1 MVQKLHRSLPVHQGL
16 QITSARLKQILTTTT
31 KRRKFEHL
39 PTSRPTSFQV
49 KFVESRHVFKT
60 ETLDPIFS
68 WNCLPY
74 TVIHENVCGYATKSF
89 FAVCWT
95 CWTCCV
101 LILLYPSKKWLKW
114 NWNGH
119 WEWLQEAWTLK
130 IGSDEPEMC
139 WGCVGGRGLF
149 VVSKR
154 GSSLYVKQLN
164 GLGILEVSSPKSK
177 SEKYGEIFFSGG

>member
-1 MVQKLHRSLPVHQGL
+1 
-16 QITSARLKQILTTTT
+16 
-31 KRRKFEHL
+31 
-39 PTSRPTSFQV
+39 
-49 KFVESRHVFKT
+49 
-60 ETLDPIFS
+60 
-68 WNCLPY
+68 
-74 TVIHENVCGYATKSF
+74 
-89 FAVCWT
+89 
-95 CWTCCV
+95 
-101 LILLYPSKKWLKW
+101 
-114 NWNGH
+114 
-119 WEWLQEAWTLK
+119 LQEAWTLK